1 MATRYNIC
9 TNLLLAHVKEKKMFT
24 TSVSLVYIGSR
35 DADTKYSATGHD
47 LEGVLKFKFWITVT
61 ILVGFVA
68 VIKTH
73 PLPPA
78 NHIMH
83 LLSKPL

>member
-47 LEGVLKFKFWITVT
+47 LEGVLKFKF
-61 ILVGFVA
+61 
-68 VIKTH
+68 
-73 PLPPA
+73 
-78 NHIMH
+78 
-83 LLSKPL
+83 